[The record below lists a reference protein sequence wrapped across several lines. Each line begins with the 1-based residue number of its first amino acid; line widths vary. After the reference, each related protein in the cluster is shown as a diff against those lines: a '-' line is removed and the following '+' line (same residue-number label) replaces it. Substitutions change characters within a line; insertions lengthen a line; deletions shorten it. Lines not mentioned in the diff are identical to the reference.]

1 MHRRG
6 TLAWARRLGLLS
18 AFFTCLLPAGAQAQ
32 YKNSSFG
39 LDAGGTFITRPSI
52 VDANGNTLANS
63 RLPLRLAYGERLGSE
78 INFKLHDDHWW
89 FTGRLNV
96 NLLHYATF
104 GETPQSINYAY
115 DQYAQTYLGAL
126 LGLEGQAGVRYFF
139 FTDRMRPYL
148 QLAISYMHLFSFT
161 GQSSDLCSAGL
172 CQDGGTY
179 GDVFLP
185 HSDILAVHLQPGI
198 EVVVK
203 RDLALHFSLDYAR
216 WVTINTAGNNSFTL
230 FMGVLFYG

>member
-203 RDLALHFSLDYAR
+203 RDLALHFSLDYGR